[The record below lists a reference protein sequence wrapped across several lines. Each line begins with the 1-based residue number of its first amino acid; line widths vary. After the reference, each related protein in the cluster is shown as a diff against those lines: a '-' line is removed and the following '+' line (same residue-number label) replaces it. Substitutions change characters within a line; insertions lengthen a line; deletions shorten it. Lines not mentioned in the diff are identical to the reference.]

1 MALQGIRSSLAGSGG
16 PDAGGAAE
24 ASVRGRSRLLE
35 AAEEQARRG
44 GGEAVARLVRFQA
57 PPRVRRRAFC
67 RCAVR
72 WLSAGAAAV
81 RPGPRCGPESPAPA
95 DPARGV
101 AGATHTCGSAVVA
114 GVRRPA
120 CEARPLSPAG
130 SAGRNG
136 APGAR
141 VQRLL
146 PRQPSLPRDAQ
157 VTRSGAG
164 QDQQIHQ
171 GAHQGREVAH
181 QRAQE

>member
-1 MALQGIRSSLAGSGG
+1 M
-16 PDAGGAAE
+16 
-24 ASVRGRSRLLE
+24 RGRSRLLE

-44 GGEAVARLVRFQA
+44 GGEAVAGLVRFQA

-67 RCAVR
+67 PCAAR
-72 WLSAGAAAV
+72 WLSARAATV
-81 RPGPRCGPESPAPA
+81 RPGPGCGPASPAPA
-95 DPARGV
+95 NPARGV
-101 AGATHTCGSAVVA
+101 AGAPHTCGSAVVA
-114 GVRRPA
+114 GVQDQRARRVPS
-120 CEARPLSPAG
+120 ARLRG
-130 SAGRNG
+130 QNG

-157 VTRSGAG
+157 VARSGAG